1 MSHTHPVIHAHL
13 ESLQQELFD
22 TSVGKDQQLTSEN
35 AGGNLVNTQSQSFTK
50 QESIPMNTT
59 KSRAI
64 EELKQLQEKIIKL
77 DAFINAT
84 PINQTYR
91 DLLPG
96 PRMRLGMQLNAM
108 KQYAVILSE
117 RIDQDL
123 M

>member
-1 MSHTHPVIHAHL
+1 
-13 ESLQQELFD
+13 
-22 TSVGKDQQLTSEN
+22 
-35 AGGNLVNTQSQSFTK
+35 
-50 QESIPMNTT
+50 MNTPKT
-59 KSRAI
+59 RAI
-64 EELKQLQEKIIKL
+64 EELKQLQEKITKL